1 MTSGARRGA
10 SESSLNAQVNIS
22 AGASTG
28 VEHFAQYGTTGT
40 MVKSKTHFR
49 LPGALSGWGASP
61 DGTDGWAVT
70 YGLGEV
76 EVG

>member
-10 SESSLNAQVNIS
+10 SESSLDAQVNIS
-22 AGASTG
+22 TDAPTD
-28 VEHFAQYGTTGT
+28 VEHFAEYGTTGI
-40 MVKSKTHFR
+40 MVKSNTYFR
-49 LPGALSGWGASP
+49 LPGALSGWRASP

-76 EVG
+76 EVV